1 MRTGDDGY
9 ADAVN
14 LGRHVQSKFPMVVAS
29 SMKLS
34 TNDFQNFNSR
44 GTRPEA
50 RLVEQTAAKLG
61 INASDLMAISYE
73 TAGSFDPNIF
83 GGLNGDYMGLIQFGP
98 SERQTYGAFPGQSFA
113 DQLGAVELVS
123 YRSFLR

>member
-44 GTRPEA
+44 GTSKQ
-50 RLVEQTAAKLG
+50 LVEQTAAG
-61 INASDLMAISYE
+61 SVNASDLMAI
-73 TAGSFDPNIF
+73 NK
-83 GGLNGDYMGLIQFGP
+83 L
-98 SERQTYGAFPGQSFA
+98 
-113 DQLGAVELVS
+113 
-123 YRSFLR
+123 